1 LPFFPDGFRHVA
13 QALPFA
19 AMQNMPLR
27 IYSGNI
33 SGADALYGIIFQLCW
48 LAVLLALGKLWMG
61 ATLKKVV
68 VQGG

>member
-1 LPFFPDGFRHVA
+1 M
-13 QALPFA
+13 PFA

-33 SGADALYGIIFQLCW
+33 SGTDALTGIALQIFW
-48 LAVLLALGKLWMG
+48 LAVLLLIGRLMMNRALKR
-61 ATLKKVV
+61 VI